1 MFKTGIKYN
10 PSNYQKY
17 DNFNAID
24 IKDYRE
30 IPDDYYGYMGVYPKF
45 LRVLNRDQFEIV
57 KKIRPRI
64 GGKVGFEKYII
75 KRKNPQQQFVE
86 SLTDRIFE
94 NFKQLFD

>member
-17 DNFNAID
+17 DNFDAID

-30 IPDDYYGYMGVYPKF
+30 IPDDYYGYMGVSPKF

-57 KKIRPRI
+57 NKIRPRI
-64 GGKVGFEKYII
+64 NGKVGFEKYII
-75 KRKNPQQQFVE
+75 KRKSQPQAVTE
-86 SLTDRIFE
+86 TLTDRIFKFF
-94 NFKQLFD
+94 NFA